1 MTDKELRELLGNYGV
16 DSPAQF
22 VKDLSKQQ
30 KVEIKGLLD
39 PAVMNQPTS
48 YGYDPVSAP
57 RENMGMSP
65 YNQPMGMQN
74 YQGAPF
80 SIPQISDMS
89 NQRFQVGLQGGGST
103 VNGEG
108 MKGNVF
114 GGRLGAE
121 MNLSPEQQLALGI
134 TGGGSRL
141 TYGIGQPY
149 EGQANR
155 SDIMGID
162 AAFRN
167 LKTNEEYGAAYQKDP
182 RMNPFLSMFYRK
194 RF

>member
-1 MTDKELRELLGNYGV
+1 MTDKELRELLGVYGV
-16 DSPAQF
+16 NSPAQF
-22 VKDLSKQQ
+22 VKDLSKDQ

-48 YGYDPVSAP
+48 YGYDPVQAP
-57 RENMGMSP
+57 YENLGMNP
-65 YNQPMGMQN
+65 NEQ
-74 YQGAPF
+74 
-80 SIPQISDMS
+80 DMAM
-89 NQRFQVGLQGGGST
+89 RTFQGGTFRGMPLSLIGGG
-103 VNGEG
+103 NSMYGGG

-121 MNLSPEQQLALGI
+121 MNLSPEQQLALGV
-134 TGGGSRL
+134 TGGGAKL

-155 SDIMGID
+155 SDIMGVD
-162 AAFRN
+162 AAIRN

-194 RF
+194 RY

>member
-1 MTDKELRELLGNYGV
+1 MTDKELRELLGVYGV

-22 VKDLSKQQ
+22 VKSLDKQQ

-48 YGYDPVSAP
+48 YGYDPVGSP
-57 RENMGMSP
+57 KENLGMNP
-65 YNQPMGMQN
+65 YDQQMSMQN

-89 NQRFQVGLQGGGST
+89 NQRVQVGLQGGGNTMYGSGT
-103 VNGEG
+103 
-108 MKGNVF
+108 KGNVF
-114 GGRLGAE
+114 GGRLGGE
-121 MNLSPEQQLALGI
+121 FNLSPEQQLALGVS
-134 TGGGSRL
+134 GGGSRL

-155 SDIMGID
+155 SDIMGVD
-162 AAFRN
+162 AAIRN
-167 LKTNEEYGAAYQKDP
+167 LKTNEEYGASYQKDP
-182 RMNPFLSMFYRK
+182 TMNPFVSLFYRK
-194 RF
+194 RY